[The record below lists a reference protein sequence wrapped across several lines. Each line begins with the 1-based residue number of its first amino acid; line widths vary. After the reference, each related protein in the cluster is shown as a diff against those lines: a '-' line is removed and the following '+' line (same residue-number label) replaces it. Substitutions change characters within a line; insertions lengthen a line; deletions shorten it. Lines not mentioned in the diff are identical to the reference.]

1 LAEGI
6 VFGAAAFGPKGECAL
21 LISAKNFNRLLVAAV
36 VLGFVAVSIAALTAA
51 WSVRRTQ
58 DHARWVNHT
67 YEVQQAIS
75 LFRVSLE
82 RTEVAR
88 RGYLLSGDERFRATY
103 TENIART
110 PAQLENIERLVR
122 DNPAQAARLADIRD
136 RFKNHLVVTERSV
149 GFIRRGQRSEALRDF
164 HEDRSAQT
172 VREIRAISDAM
183 IAHEDALLARR
194 NAEQAQ
200 SVRTLYGILAIT
212 AVLLAFVGA
221 GSIVVILRFVRDL
234 TKSREEL
241 AGLNEGLEDA
251 VQERTADLQRAN
263 DEIQRFAYI
272 VSHDLRS
279 PLVNVMGFTSELD
292 ASLADLGRCVDE
304 IETQAAGPAV
314 DTARLVIRE
323 DLPEAIGFIRTSTQK
338 MDRLINAILRLS
350 REGRRILAPE
360 RLNMAAVLTGVA
372 DNLRQRAEHA
382 GAEVIVE
389 DDLPDIV
396 SDRTAIDQVFS
407 NLVENAI
414 KYAKPGRPGRVVIRG
429 KAALGRVIY
438 EVEDN
443 GRGIDPKDH
452 ERIFELF
459 RRSGVQDV
467 SGEGIGLAHVRALV
481 YRLGG
486 WIACESDLDRGAIF
500 RVSLPATL
508 TLETAA

>member
-1 LAEGI
+1 MKIDARI
-6 VFGAAAFGPKGECAL
+6 
-21 LISAKNFNRLLVAAV
+21 FNRLVVGAVAF
-36 VLGFVAVSIAALTAA
+36 GFVAVLMAAVAAGWSVHRSQQHAA
-51 WSVRRTQ
+51 WVEHSYKVEQTTSEIRAT
-58 DHARWVNHT
+58 V
-67 YEVQQAIS
+67 
-75 LFRVSLE
+75 E

-88 RGYLLSGDERFRATY
+88 RGYLISGDERFYSVFNQTHSRL
-103 TENIART
+103 
-110 PAQLENIERLVR
+110 PVLLERLHVLVQDNPDQAERTTAVQKHMAAYLRLTARRGGLARGADDFYNDPAALIVR
-122 DNPAQAARLADIRD
+122 D
-136 RFKNHLVVTERSV
+136 
-149 GFIRRGQRSEALRDF
+149 
-164 HEDRSAQT
+164 
-172 VREIRAISDAM
+172 VREITDAM
-183 IAHEDALLARR
+183 IAEESELLRTR
-194 NAEQAQ
+194 SMQQAQ
-200 SVRTLYGILAIT
+200 SERTLYGVMAIA
-212 AVLLAFVGA
+212 AVLLAFVGV
-221 GSIVVILRFVRDL
+221 GSVVIILRFVSDL
-234 TKSREEL
+234 TRSREDL
-241 AGLNEGLEDA
+241 AELNEGLEDA

-304 IETQAAGPAV
+304 IEAEATGPAV
-314 DTARLVIRE
+314 ETAKLVIRE

-360 RLNMAAVLTGVA
+360 KLDMSTVLSGVA
-372 DNLRQRAEHA
+372 DSLRQRADQA

-389 DDLPDIV
+389 EDMPDIV
-396 SDRTAIDQVFS
+396 SDRTAIEQVFS
-407 NLVENAI
+407 NLVENAV
-414 KYAKPGRPGRVVIRG
+414 KYSKPGRAGRVVIRG

-486 WIACESDLDRGAIF
+486 WIACESELDRGAIF

-508 TLETAA
+508 TPEAGD

>member
-1 LAEGI
+1 MNIDART
-6 VFGAAAFGPKGECAL
+6 
-21 LISAKNFNRLLVAAV
+21 FNRIVVGAVSLGFLAVIVAA
-36 VLGFVAVSIAALTAA
+36 IAAG
-51 WSVRRTQ
+51 WSVYRSQQHSAWVEHSYQVERTVS
-58 DHARWVNHT
+58 DVR
-67 YEVQQAIS
+67 AI
-75 LFRVSLE
+75 VE

-88 RGYLLSGDERFRATY
+88 RGYLLSNDRRFYTLYLDTQSRLPPLLEQLDE
-103 TENIART
+103 
-110 PAQLENIERLVR
+110 LVA
-122 DNPAQAARLADIRD
+122 DNPRQSARADRIKSLMSTYVGLVDRRGLAARGGENFYSDPVA
-136 RFKNHLVVTERSV
+136 LV
-149 GFIRRGQRSEALRDF
+149 
-164 HEDRSAQT
+164 
-172 VREIRAISDAM
+172 VREIRAVADAM
-183 IAHEDALLARR
+183 VVDESKLLLDR
-194 NAEQAQ
+194 NARQAA
-200 SVRTLYGILAIT
+200 SVRTLYGVM
-212 AVLLAFVGA
+212 AVAGILLAFVGI
-221 GSIVVILRFVRDL
+221 GSIVIILRFVRDISQ
-234 TKSREEL
+234 SRTAL
-241 AGLNEGLEDA
+241 AKLNEGLEGA
-251 VQERTADLQRAN
+251 VKERTADLQRAN

-304 IETQAAGPAV
+304 IEAEATSPAV
-314 DTARLVIRE
+314 ETAKLVIRE

-360 RLNMAAVLTGVA
+360 RLEMSTVLGGVA
-372 DNLRQRAEHA
+372 DSLRQRADQA

-389 DDLPDIV
+389 EDMPDIV
-396 SDRTAIDQVFS
+396 SDRTAIEQVFS
-407 NLVENAI
+407 NLVENAV
-414 KYAKPGRPGRVVIRG
+414 KYSKPGRAGRVVIRG
-429 KAALGRVIY
+429 KAALGRVLY

-486 WIACESDLDRGAIF
+486 WIACESELDRGAIF

-508 TLETAA
+508 TPDAGD

>member
-1 LAEGI
+1 
-6 VFGAAAFGPKGECAL
+6 L
-21 LISAKNFNRLLVAAV
+21 LISAKNFNRLVVAAV
-36 VLGFVAVSIAALTAA
+36 VLGFVTVLIAASAAA
-51 WSVRRTQ
+51 WSVKRTQ
-58 DHARWVNHT
+58 DHAGWVNHT
-67 YEVQQAIS
+67 YQVQQSIS
-75 LFRVSLE
+75 RFRVSLE

-103 TENIART
+103 AENMAKV
-110 PAQLENIERLVR
+110 PGQLEEIERLVR
-122 DNPAQAARLADIRD
+122 DNPEQAARLKDIRN
-136 RFKNHLVVTERSV
+136 RFKSHLIVIERSI
-149 GFIRRGQRSEALRDF
+149 GFIRRGQRAEALRDF

-172 VREIRAISDAM
+172 VREIRGITDAM
-183 IAHEDALLARR
+183 IAHEDTLLAQR
-194 NAEQAQ
+194 NAEQAR
-200 SVRTLYGILAIT
+200 SVRTLYGILGVT
-212 AVLLAFVGA
+212 AVLLAFVGV
-221 GSIVVILRFVRDL
+221 GSVVIILRFVRDL
-234 TKSREEL
+234 TKSREAL
-241 AGLNEGLEDA
+241 ATLNEGLEDA
-251 VQERTADLQRAN
+251 VKERTADLQRAN

-304 IETQAAGPAV
+304 IETEASGPAV
-314 DTARLVIRE
+314 ETAKLVIRE

-360 RLNMAAVLTGVA
+360 KLDMSAVLTGVA
-372 DNLRQRAEHA
+372 DSLRQRADQA
-382 GAEVIVE
+382 GAEIVVEE
-389 DDLPDIV
+389 DMPDIV
-396 SDRTAIDQVFS
+396 SDRTAIEQVFS
-407 NLVENAI
+407 NLVENAV
-414 KYAKPGRPGRVVIRG
+414 KYSKAGRAGRVVIRG
-429 KAALGRVIY
+429 KVVFGRVVY

-486 WIACESDLDRGAIF
+486 WIACESELDRGAIF

-508 TLETAA
+508 TPDAAD